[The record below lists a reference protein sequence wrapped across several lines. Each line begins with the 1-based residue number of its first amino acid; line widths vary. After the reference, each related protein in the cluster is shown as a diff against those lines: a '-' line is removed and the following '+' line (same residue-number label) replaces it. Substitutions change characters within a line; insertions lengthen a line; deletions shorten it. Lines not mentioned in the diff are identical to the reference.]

1 MKLLNK
7 LIFLQIFFLVC
18 PLFSQNIE
26 DMLKSED
33 SVEGFRPY
41 LKIGIKVDV
50 SSFVVEGDAEV
61 LDGTGKAAASI
72 QGKYTVSSQSGSIKI
87 GSEVINSNMIKFS
100 PKFMMIKIDGRMF
113 RGEIEVW
120 LNDGKMTIVNDLFIE
135 DYVRGVINKEAIPSW
150 PLEAKKTQAVLART
164 FAVFQKMNNPRS
176 DKFDLA
182 PSVLDQV
189 YDGLDKEDVSSNK
202 AVDETKG
209 EVITKGS
216 IALKIYFH
224 STCGGHTASSLEVWK
239 KDDPHM
245 AGVECPYCQKS
256 SLYRW
261 TRILKAADIEKKLN
275 AGGFKTGKIKSVK
288 AVSGGQRVS
297 TVVVNGTSIPV
308 NKFRELV
315 GFSVV
320 WSNDFTVKK
329 DGRDLVFEG
338 KGAGHGVGVCQWGM
352 AGMANAGKDY
362 KEIINFYLKDI
373 EIRKMY

>member
-1 MKLLNK
+1 MKLLSK
-7 LIFLQIFFLVC
+7 ALFFQILLLTFLI
-18 PLFSQNIE
+18 SAQNIE
-26 DMLKSED
+26 DMLSSEGP
-33 SVEGFRPY
+33 EAGFKPY
-41 LKIGIKVDV
+41 LRIGIKVGV
-50 SSFVVEGDAEV
+50 SSFAVEGDAEV
-61 LDGTGKAAASI
+61 LDESGKVAASI
-72 QGKYTVSSQSGSIKI
+72 QGKYTVTSSGKAISIDKQQ
-87 GSEVINSNMIKFS
+87 INGKMIKFS
-100 PKFMMIKIDGRMF
+100 PKFMMMKIDGRMF
-113 RGEIEVW
+113 RGEVEVR
-120 LNDGKMTIVNDLFIE
+120 LENGLMTIVNDLFIE

-164 FAVFQKMNNPRS
+164 FAVYQKMNSPRS
-176 DKFDLA
+176 DMFDLA

-189 YDGLDKEDVSSNK
+189 YDGLDKEDVSSNR

-245 AGVECPYCQKS
+245 TGVKCPYCEKS

-261 TRILKAADIEKKLN
+261 KRVLKAADVSSKL
-275 AGGFKTGKIKSVK
+275 GTGKIKSIK
-288 AVSGGQRVS
+288 TLSGGQRVS
-297 TVVVNGTSIPV
+297 AVEVNGTQFPV
-308 NKFRELV
+308 NKFREKL
-315 GFSVV
+315 GFSVI

-329 DGRDLVFEG
+329 DGKNLVFEG

-352 AGMANAGKDY
+352 AGMASEGKNY
-362 KEIINFYLKDI
+362 REIINFYLKDI

>member
-7 LIFLQIFFLVC
+7 LVFFHILLFFLPVMATDV
-18 PLFSQNIE
+18 E
-26 DMLKSED
+26 DILSSAGPEA
-33 SVEGFRPY
+33 GFKPY
-41 LKIGIKVDV
+41 LRIGIKVGV
-50 SSFVVEGDAEV
+50 SSFAVEGDAEV
-61 LDGTGKAAASI
+61 LDENGKAAVSI
-72 QGKYTVSSQSGSIKI
+72 QGRYTVTFSGGAISIDKQQI
-87 GSEVINSNMIKFS
+87 TGKMIKFS
-100 PKFMMIKIDGRMF
+100 PKFMMMKIDGRMF
-113 RGEIEVW
+113 RGEVEVW
-120 LNDGKMTIVNDLFIE
+120 LENNAMTIVNDLFIE

-164 FAVFQKMNNPRS
+164 FAVFQKMNSPRS

-189 YDGLDKEDVSSNK
+189 YDGLDKEDVSSNR

-209 EVITKGS
+209 EVITEGS
-216 IALKIYFH
+216 TALKIYFH

-245 AGVECPYCQKS
+245 TGVKCPYCEKS

-261 TRILKAADIEKKLN
+261 KRVIKASDISSKL
-275 AGGFKTGKIKSVK
+275 GVGKIKSMK
-288 AVSGGQRVS
+288 TVSGGARVS
-297 TVVVNGTSIPV
+297 SVEVNGTQIPV
-308 NKFRELV
+308 NKFREKM
-315 GFSVV
+315 GFSII

-329 DGRDLVFEG
+329 EGGSFVFEG

-352 AGMANAGKDY
+352 AKMASDGKSY
-362 KEIINFYLKDI
+362 REIINFYLKDI